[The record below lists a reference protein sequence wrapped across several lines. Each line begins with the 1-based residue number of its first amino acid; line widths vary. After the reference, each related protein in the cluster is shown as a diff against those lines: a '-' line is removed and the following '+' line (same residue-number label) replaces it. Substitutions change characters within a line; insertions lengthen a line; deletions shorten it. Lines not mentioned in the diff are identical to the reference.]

1 MYYRNHNMRKI
12 IHIDMDSFFASVEQ
26 RDTPEYRGKALVVGG
41 RGPRSVVAA
50 ASYEARKYGI
60 YSAMPMVVALR
71 KFPDLII
78 TPHRFDVYKEVSGT
92 IRDIFHEYT
101 DLVEPLS
108 LDEAYLD
115 VTHVKKGPPSATLI
129 AKEIK
134 KEIRDRTGLVASAG
148 VSYNKFLAKIASDID
163 KPDGFY
169 LIVPEDAEAFL
180 EKLEV
185 GKFHGVG
192 KKTEEKMHKMG
203 IFKGS
208 DLKLLPKPKMT
219 QHFGKAGRYFYDV
232 VRGKDDRPVVSHRE
246 RKSIGAERT
255 YETDHFDIEVVQE
268 KLAEVIEIMWKRCE
282 AKNMFGKTIT
292 LKLRF
297 SDFTT
302 ITRSHTDNQFTTKS
316 EVITTMMSLLPVE
329 EIKEQGIRLL
339 GGTMSNFKTEEQHLS
354 GQLKIDF

>member
-1 MYYRNHNMRKI
+1 
-12 IHIDMDSFFASVEQ
+12 MDSFFASVEQ
-26 RDTPEYRGKALVVGG
+26 RDFPELRGKALVVGG

-60 YSAMPMVVALR
+60 FSAMPMVVALR

-78 TPHRFDVYKEVSGT
+78 TPHRFDVYREVSG
-92 IRDIFHEYT
+92 IIQDIFHEYT

-115 VTHVKKGPPSATLI
+115 VTHIKKGPPSATLI

-134 KEIRDRTGLVASAG
+134 KEIIERTGLVASAG
-148 VSYNKFLAKIASDID
+148 VSYNKFLAKIASDMD

-169 LIVPEDAEAFL
+169 IIVPEDAEAFL
-180 EKLEV
+180 EKLDV

-203 IFKGS
+203 IFIGK
-208 DLKLLPKPKMT
+208 DLKQLPKQKMM
-219 QHFGKAGRYFYDV
+219 QHFGKAGSYFYDV
-232 VRGKDDRPVVSHRE
+232 VRGRDNRPVVSQRE

-255 YETDHFDIEVVQE
+255 YETDHFDIDVVKE
-268 KLAEVIEIMWKRCE
+268 KLTEVIEIMWKRCE

-302 ITRSHTDNQFTTKS
+302 ITRSHTDSQFTTKS
-316 EVITTMMSLLPVE
+316 EVLTTMMNLLPFE

-339 GGTMSNFKTEEQHLS
+339 GGTMSNFKSENQQIE